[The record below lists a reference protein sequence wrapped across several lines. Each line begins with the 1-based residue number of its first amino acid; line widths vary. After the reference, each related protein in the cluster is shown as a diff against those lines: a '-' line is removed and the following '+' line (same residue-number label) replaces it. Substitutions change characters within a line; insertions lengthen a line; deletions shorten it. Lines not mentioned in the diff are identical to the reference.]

1 MTSMSKGVKRAAAL
15 ALLFLVL
22 WLAWIVVVSP
32 VISAYRETNERI
44 ASTSERLNRFQ
55 GISNN
60 YPALKQQIENLVRQ
74 TAKSGIYLAGNTDS
88 LAAANLQEGV
98 SGTIERN
105 GGTLRSVQI
114 LPVTDDGDFRKVTV
128 RVQMTATLPA
138 FTRILYSLEADKP
151 FVFIDNLDIK
161 NRRARARNQD
171 QNQTQNPELVIR
183 FDLYGYLRPS
193 LS

>member
-22 WLAWIVVVSP
+22 WLAWIAVVSP

-60 YPALKQQIENLVRQ
+60 YPALKQQIEDLVRQ

-171 QNQTQNPELVIR
+171 EDQNPELVIR

>member
-1 MTSMSKGVKRAAAL
+1 MSKGVKRAAAL

-22 WLAWIVVVSP
+22 WLAWIAVVSP

-60 YPALKQQIENLVRQ
+60 YPALKQQIEDLVRQ

-171 QNQTQNPELVIR
+171 EDQNPELVIR

>member
-1 MTSMSKGVKRAAAL
+1 MTSMSKGVKRAAAV

-22 WLAWIVVVSP
+22 WLAWITVVSP
-32 VISAYRETNERI
+32 VISAYRETNEQI
-44 ASTSERLNRFQ
+44 AFTSERLNRFQ

-128 RVQMTATLPA
+128 RVQLTATLPEL
-138 FTRILYSLEADKP
+138 TRILYSLEADKP

-161 NRRARARNQD
+161 NRRARTRNQD
-171 QNQTQNPELVIR
+171 QNQNPELVVR

-193 LS
+193 LG

>member
-22 WLAWIVVVSP
+22 WLAWIAVVSP

-128 RVQMTATLPA
+128 RVQLTATLPE

-171 QNQTQNPELVIR
+171 QNQNPELVIR